1 MLTRSAKDNSN
12 PAPPV
17 VESEQDFKKV
27 LGALLTVPPMRN
39 GDLKKSGAKARKR
52 PKKKNPR

>member
-1 MLTRSAKDNSN
+1 MTRSAKDNSE

-17 VESEQDFKKV
+17 VESEEDFKKV
-27 LGALLTVPPMRN
+27 MSALLAVPPMRN

-52 PKKKNPR
+52 PKKKNSR